1 MKVVVMAYVVFL
13 LALFVAENRIW
24 ADEPTMDHPLLV
36 QAVNAQNAY
45 DYVLAQDL
53 FEQYI
58 QTLPEKEQALFL
70 GMTYVASAKELK
82 IYEDFSSSEK
92 DEILRRFWLRTDP
105 SPLTTVNERL
115 VEHYRRVAYAR
126 IHFGQDRF
134 PWDDRG
140 EVYVRFGAP
149 DHISRSNDLQL
160 EMDRE
165 VQDAR
170 DHFVR
175 RKRLAL
181 QVTPGQPI
189 FPVPRNTRWAYWVY
203 THLEGG
209 TEFTFVSRFFNDRY
223 EFAPIPDG
231 LGVGLT
237 ADLLAYQGQV
247 VLNDLVSRAPWVY
260 EADFSQLPI
269 DFFYYPAAFRGKD
282 GQTRLEIYYGLPA
295 SEMARL
301 PVNEHTERVL
311 LDRGVALFDSLW
323 IEQHRVQ
330 DQLTFHMPSQQ
341 QILDNAF
348 IPGVMTFEV
357 KPGLNYLAL
366 QVRDVV
372 SGKSQVYQQALTV
385 SDFSDTTQIMMSD
398 IELAFWIAPTKSEG
412 EFDKKGLRVVPMA
425 SKAFHVD
432 QTAFVFFEVYNLK
445 KDKFGQTQYR
455 VEYEFQSQE
464 KGIAPVR
471 ALRGLGRMLKLRE
484 RSKEVTISY
493 EQTGRS
499 SEDVAYVEL
508 DLRDVEPGGQKVRIE
523 VTDLVRDQKVRKEIL
538 FDIVP

>member
-1 MKVVVMAYVVFL
+1 MVYVVL
-13 LALFVAENRIW
+13 LWILFGSESRTW
-24 ADEPTMDHPLLV
+24 ADEPNMEHPLLV
-36 QAVNAQNAY
+36 QAVNAQKTY
-45 DYVLAQDL
+45 DYALAQDL

-58 QTLPEKEQALFL
+58 QTLPEKEKALFF
-70 GMTYVASAKELK
+70 GITYVASVKDLK
-82 IYEDFSSSEK
+82 IYEDFSPSEK
-92 DEILRRFWLRTDP
+92 DEILRRFWARTDP
-105 SPLTTVNERL
+105 SPLTAVNERL
-115 VEHYRRVAYAR
+115 IEHYRRVAYAR
-126 IHFGQDRF
+126 IHFGQVRF

-140 EVYVRFGAP
+140 DVYVRFGAP
-149 DHISRSNDLQL
+149 DHISSSNDLQI

-170 DHFVR
+170 DYFVR
-175 RKRLAL
+175 RKRMAL

-189 FPVPRNTRWAYWVY
+189 FPVPRNTRWTYWVY

-209 TEFTFVSRFFNDRY
+209 TEFTFVSRFFGNSY
-223 EFAPIPDG
+223 EFAPMPDG
-231 LGVGLT
+231 LDVGLT

-247 VLNDLVSRAPWVY
+247 ILDDLVSREPWVY

-269 DFFYYPAAFRGKD
+269 DFYYYPAAFRGTN

-301 PVNEHTERVL
+301 PVNENSERIL

-323 IEQHRVQ
+323 TEEHRVQ

-348 IPGVMTFEV
+348 IPGVMTFDV

-372 SGKSQVYQQALTV
+372 SGKSQVYQQALSV

-398 IELAFWIAPTKSEG
+398 IELAFWITPTDQDG
-412 EFDKKGLRVVPMA
+412 EFVKKGLRVVPMA
-425 SKAFHVD
+425 SKAFRKD

-445 KDKFGQTQYR
+445 QDQFGQSRYR

-464 KGIAPVR
+464 KGLAPVR

-493 EQTGRS
+493 EQTGSS

-508 DLRDVEPGGQKVRIE
+508 DLQGVEPGGQKVRIE

>member
-1 MKVVVMAYVVFL
+1 
-13 LALFVAENRIW
+13 
-24 ADEPTMDHPLLV
+24 
-36 QAVNAQNAY
+36 
-45 DYVLAQDL
+45 
-53 FEQYI
+53 
-58 QTLPEKEQALFL
+58 
-70 GMTYVASAKELK
+70 
-82 IYEDFSSSEK
+82 
-92 DEILRRFWLRTDP
+92 
-105 SPLTTVNERL
+105 
-115 VEHYRRVAYAR
+115 
-126 IHFGQDRF
+126 
-134 PWDDRG
+134 
-140 EVYVRFGAP
+140 
-149 DHISRSNDLQL
+149 
-160 EMDRE
+160 